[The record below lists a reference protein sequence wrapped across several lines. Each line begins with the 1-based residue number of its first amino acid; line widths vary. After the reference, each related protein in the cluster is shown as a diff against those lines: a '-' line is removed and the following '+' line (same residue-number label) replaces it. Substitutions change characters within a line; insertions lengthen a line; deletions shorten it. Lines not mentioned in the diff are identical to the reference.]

1 MNAILIKI
9 FATALALSQV
19 TTRPDAV
26 KTHFDPTADRD
37 EVVHILRD
45 GCAHMRKAFDIEDIN
60 LDDLI
65 STAMADPEA
74 ASGIKS
80 FHGLDF
86 TQLQAAYR
94 QFCGNEPVDNATF
107 DLAEVV
113 DFYNKAVADLPDHTK
128 LKNRNLA
135 GLTTVLDGNGRPFAE
150 INEPAVRL
158 SILARSLASWGR

>member
-1 MNAILIKI
+1 MNAILVKI

-26 KTHFDPTADRD
+26 KTHFDPVADRD
-37 EVVHILRD
+37 EIVSVVRD

-80 FHGLDF
+80 FQGLDF
-86 TQLQAAYR
+86 NNLQAAYR
-94 QFCGNEPVDNATF
+94 QFCGNEPVDSATF
-107 DLAEVV
+107 DLGEVV
-113 DFYNKAVADLPDHTK
+113 GFYNKAAADLPDHTK
-128 LKNRNLA
+128 LKGLNLA
-135 GLTTVLDGNGRPFAE
+135 GLTTVLDRSEEHTSELQSRFG
-150 INEPAVRL
+150 ISYAV
-158 SILARSLASWGR
+158 

>member
-26 KTHFDPTADRD
+26 KTHFDPSADRD
-37 EVVHILRD
+37 EVVRILRD
-45 GCAHMRKAFDIEDIN
+45 GCTHMRKAFDIEDIN

-65 STAMADPEA
+65 TTAMADPEA

-86 TQLQAAYR
+86 TNLQAAYR
-94 QFCGNEPVDNATF
+94 QFCRDEPVDYAVF
-107 DLAEVV
+107 DLGEVV
-113 DFYNKAVADLPDHTK
+113 GFYNKAVADRVEVCLHRVRAGGH
-128 LKNRNLA
+128 LAQRQGGGKN
-135 GLTTVLDGNGRPFAE
+135 LDEDGVHGPGME
-150 INEPAVRL
+150 EQGTPPA
-158 SILARSLASWGR
+158 